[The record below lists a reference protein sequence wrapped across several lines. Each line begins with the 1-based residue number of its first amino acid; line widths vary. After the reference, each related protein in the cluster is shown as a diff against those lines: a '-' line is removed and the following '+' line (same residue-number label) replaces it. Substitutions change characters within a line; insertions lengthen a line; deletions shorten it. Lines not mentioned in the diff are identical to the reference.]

1 MESNLQPTRRTRPS
15 ARELAA
21 EPFRLFFPLGILAG
35 LTGVSLWPL
44 HFLGLGQYPGVPH
57 ARLMAHGFF
66 GSFVLGF
73 LGTAMPRM
81 LGTHPLPPSLVTAL
95 GLSQL
100 SVIALH
106 LAGRTGLADLAMLA
120 SVLLLMVALLNRIRR
135 RTDLPPPGFVLAGLG
150 LACGVTG
157 LLLGVTPI
165 VDEGDAGRAI
175 LQTRLL
181 YQGFLLLPVL
191 GVGGFIFPGLLGAP
205 NRHDFPEMRWP
216 NRAWTGKAGEAL
228 AVGLVI
234 LASFGLEVRGD
245 VSWAYGIRFG
255 AAAVYLLRQVPLR
268 SLAGRRSSVAHSL
281 RAGLVLLLAGLL
293 VVTLLPQWRVTL
305 LHLTYASGL
314 VLVTLAVA
322 TRVLFGHSGQ
332 PQRLHARNVWLIVA
346 FALVFA
352 GTLTRITGDFLPK
365 ILPTHY
371 SYGALMWA
379 VGIVLWA
386 WKTLPAVLVADRE
399 D

>member
-1 MESNLQPTRRTRPS
+1 MESNLQPPGRTHPS
-15 ARELAA
+15 VSEFAA
-21 EPFRLFFPLGILAG
+21 EPFRLLFPVGILAG
-35 LTGVSLWPL
+35 VIGVSLWPL

-81 LGTHPLPPSLVTAL
+81 LGASPFRPSLVIAL
-95 GLSQL
+95 VLSQV
-100 SVIALH
+100 SVIGLH
-106 LAGRTGLADLAMLA
+106 LAGQTGLADWAMLA
-120 SVLLLMVALLNRIRR
+120 SLLMLIFALLNRIRG

-150 LACGVTG
+150 LACGVSG
-157 LLLGVTPI
+157 LVLGWAPI
-165 VDEGDAGRAI
+165 VDESDANRAI

-205 NRHDFPEMRWP
+205 NPHEFPEMRWP
-216 NRAWTGKAGEAL
+216 NRAWLSRAAEAL
-228 AVGLVI
+228 AAGLII
-234 LASFGLEVRGD
+234 LASFGLEVRGV
-245 VSWAYGIRFG
+245 VSWAHGLRFG
-255 AAAVYLLRQVPLR
+255 AAAVYLFRQVPLR
-268 SLAGRRSSVAHSL
+268 SADGRRSTVAHSL
-281 RAGLVLLLAGLL
+281 RAGVALLLAGLL
-293 VVTLLPQWRVTL
+293 GAALLPQWRVAL

-332 PQRLHARNVWLIVA
+332 PQRLHARNGWLIVA
-346 FALVFA
+346 FALMFF

-379 VGIVLWA
+379 GGIVLWA

>member
-1 MESNLQPTRRTRPS
+1 MESDLQPTRRTRPS
-15 ARELAA
+15 ASELAA
-21 EPFRLFFPLGILAG
+21 EPFRLLFPLGVLAG
-35 LTGVSLWPL
+35 VIGVSLWPL
-44 HFLGLGQYPGVPH
+44 HFLGLGQYPGLAH

-81 LGTHPLPPSLVTAL
+81 LGTHPFQPSLVTAL
-95 GLSQL
+95 VLSQSSML
-100 SVIALH
+100 TLH
-106 LAGRTGLADLAMLA
+106 LVGRPWLADLAMLT
-120 SVLLLMVALLNRIRR
+120 SLLLLVAALLNRIRR
-135 RTDLPPPGFVLAGLG
+135 RSDLPPPGFLLAGLG
-150 LACGVTG
+150 LACGVSG
-157 LLLGVTPI
+157 LVLGWAPI
-165 VDEGDAGRAI
+165 VDESDANRAI

-191 GVGGFIFPGLLGAP
+191 GVGGFIFPGLLGTP
-205 NRHDFPEMRWP
+205 NLHEFPEMRWP
-216 NRAWTGKAGEAL
+216 NRVWLGRAAEAFAAGL
-228 AVGLVI
+228 TI
-234 LASFGLEVRGD
+234 LASFGLEVWGA
-245 VSWAYGIRFG
+245 VSWAHGLRFG
-255 AAAVYLLRQVPLR
+255 AAAIYLFRQVPLR
-268 SLAGRRSSVAHSL
+268 SPAGRRSTVAHSL
-281 RAGLVLLLAGLL
+281 RTGLALLLAGLL
-293 VVTLLPQWRVTL
+293 GAALLPQWRVAL

-332 PQRLHARNVWLIVA
+332 PQRLHARNGWLIVA
-346 FALVFA
+346 FALLFF

-379 VGIVLWA
+379 GGALLWA

-399 D
+399 G